1 MADID
6 RVAPPQILRRSR
18 SICLTKYVN
27 KPNHFSR
34 RTSLCTGS
42 DLTHKNGTS
51 SDNNLLTQQ
60 VNYIIIKTT
69 LNSVILYILNSTY
82 AQEISILKVNFNH
95 FYSISA

>member
-60 VNYIIIKTT
+60 VNYIVIRKI
-69 LNSVILYILNSTY
+69 LNSVYVLNSIEY
-82 AQEISILKVNFNH
+82 AQ
-95 FYSISA
+95 